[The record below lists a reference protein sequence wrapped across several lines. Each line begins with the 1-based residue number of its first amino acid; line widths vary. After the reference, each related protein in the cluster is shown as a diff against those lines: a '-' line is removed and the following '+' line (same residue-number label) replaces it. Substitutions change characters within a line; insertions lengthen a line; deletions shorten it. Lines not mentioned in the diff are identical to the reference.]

1 MPATCTTTEAPFAGW
16 TSPRGPAHESLSSLS
31 ASDPSEVACDP
42 KALVVQAPKL
52 LEFPAR
58 ETWPLAKERC
68 EPFVARDAL
77 HHKLVLMKNGKVRG
91 KLSHTRDVSR
101 AARGQTRARS
111 EGCLSQRVSY
121 GSRQRQ

>member
-1 MPATCTTTEAPFAGW
+1 
-16 TSPRGPAHESLSSLS
+16 LS

-77 HHKLVLMKNGKVRG
+77 HHKLVLMKNSKLRG
-91 KLSHTRDVSR
+91 KLSHTGEVSR
-101 AARGQTRARS
+101 AAREQTQRAMS

-121 GSRQRQ
+121 GRGSDN